1 MSEGFNLGGET
12 TQAGVQA
19 ATSNEGMVFD
29 LGGVEEN
36 TSFEVIPRGTYNAVI
51 EEMEFTESQSSGAPM
66 LKAVYSITDG
76 EFAERKVF
84 DYYVLTGEGAKYS
97 LPKLKQLVSRV
108 CPEVDLGSF
117 NPAKFAEEGTAI
129 NRQCQIKL
137 AVSTQKKGEY
147 KGEKRN
153 NIREIMSA
161 ADVQNSFLG

>member
-12 TQAGVQA
+12 AQAGVQA
-19 ATSNEGMVFD
+19 ATSSEGMVFD

-117 NPAKFAEEGTAI
+117 NPAKFAEDGVAI

>member
-19 ATSNEGMVFD
+19 ATSSEGMVFD

-108 CPEVDLGSF
+108 CPEVALGSF
-117 NPAKFAEEGTAI
+117 NPAKFAEEGVAI